1 MLLERRSPAVLPI
14 VPTDIVGN
22 HERSQVASLAEPP
35 AQAAVQR
42 SRSVARE
49 LGRLGGIA
57 SGISRRNRSRKQLER
72 SA

>member
-1 MLLERRSPAVLPI
+1 MNEAKTQASP
-14 VPTDIVGN
+14 N
-22 HERSQVASLAEPP
+22 HRPRPP
-35 AQAAVQR
+35 F
-42 SRSVARE
+42 SDPEVARE